1 MKKFLSESVVKSWMS
16 TILGAAILG
25 AALYKWITGNITAVE
40 FTGLAGIAFGLIGL
54 NEKWLKGE
62 RSGK

>member
-1 MKKFLSESVVKSWMS
+1 MS